1 VRRRSGRTLVAS
13 SGAPLLAVVL
23 LALFATATAA
33 QPLPPELT
41 RTVNDFAGIID
52 EGSQRTIDSLIRA
65 LQRAS
70 GDVVVVATVETVAP
84 YADIEEYAV
93 KMFEN
98 RGRGIGVR
106 GRDNGILLL
115 VAVKERDIRIE
126 VGYELEQFITDG
138 VAGALSRDVI
148 APEFRRGDYGAGLT
162 AGVSQL
168 VQRIAD
174 GRQVALQGAPAR
186 VERRREG
193 SGIGGGAVALFILF
207 MVLRAIGGGRRRR
220 RFGGWGGSG
229 WSGWNSGVGPFGGG
243 GYRGGG
249 FGGGGFGGGGFGG
262 FGGGRSGGGGG
273 GGSW

>member
-1 VRRRSGRTLVAS
+1 MGRFTHRFPVVRV
-13 SGAPLLAVVL
+13 PLLAVVL
-23 LALFATATAA
+23 LALLATAAAA

-52 EGSQRTIDSLIRA
+52 EADQRTLDSLIRA

-98 RGRGIGVR
+98 RGRGIGQR
-106 GRDNGILLL
+106 GRDNGLL
-115 VAVKERDIRIE
+115 VLIAVKERDIRIE
-126 VGYELEQFITDG
+126 VGYELEQYITDG
-138 VAGALSRDVI
+138 FASALSRDVI

-193 SGIGGGAVALFILF
+193 SGLGGGAVALFILF
-207 MVLRAIGGGRRRR
+207 MVLRAVFGGRRRR

-243 GYRGGG
+243 GFKGGG
-249 FGGGGFGGGGFGG
+249 FGGGGFGGGFGG